1 MPAATVNA
9 LSTDQLA
16 GLSVDSVSSLLSNPN
31 AASFSSVI
39 TSSLKTAV
47 GLSISSVTMEPDA
60 TNMTNPTTQTPPPK
74 TNPPSKTNPHSK
86 TNPPSAPV
94 NAFESVADK
103 RFPQIL
109 LAMYPGNYTPATAAV
124 NSATQNVSA
133 AEFIF
138 QTKLFSY

>member
-31 AASFSSVI
+31 AASFSSAI
-39 TSSLKTAV
+39 TSSLKLAV
-47 GLSISSVTMEPDA
+47 GLSISSVTMGPDA
-60 TNMTNPTTQTPPPK
+60 TNMTKPPLQTPPPK
-74 TNPPSKTNPHSK
+74 TPPPL
-86 TNPPSAPV
+86 APV